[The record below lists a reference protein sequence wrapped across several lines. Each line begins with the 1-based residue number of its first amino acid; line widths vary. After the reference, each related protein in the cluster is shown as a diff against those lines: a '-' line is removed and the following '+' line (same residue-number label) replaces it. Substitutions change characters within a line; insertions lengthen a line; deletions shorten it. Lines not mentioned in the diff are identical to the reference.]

1 MKQIS
6 QYPTPPAGRFLLPLV
21 LLGGALDPAGLAQGC
36 IAIRG
41 GGFCPTGLS
50 LADPSLHTDAGRWQ
64 VSVGYRWLHS
74 FRHFAGDE
82 ETRNAQGQTREEAG
96 TEVIN
101 DSHFLD
107 LSLSYQ
113 ITPRFS
119 AALVLPLVYSDRSS
133 LYEHKGNASG
143 ERYHTEAGGLGDLR
157 LTAYAWLWNPD
168 SMPKGNVQLGLGLKA
183 PTGDFE
189 AEDTFYTTR
198 GPETHYVDQS
208 IQPGDGG
215 WGFTTELFAWYQV
228 HPRVSTFLQG
238 FYLFNPENVN
248 WVSTRTGS
256 VRGKTLQNIR
266 TRAAAGDP
274 RFQQYLENATAL
286 GYNNETALED
296 VMSIADQYMARGG
309 FAFSLVPKWGL
320 SLSIAGRIEGVP
332 VEDALGDTDGFRRP
346 GYAVSIEPGLGWM
359 RGRWSAQVLAPV
371 ALYRNRQA
379 SVADE
384 RYGEITGLGTIPGD
398 AAFADYTIIAN
409 VACQF

>member
-1 MKQIS
+1 M
-6 QYPTPPAGRFLLPLV
+6 
-21 LLGGALDPAGLAQGC
+21 
-36 IAIRG
+36 
-41 GGFCPTGLS
+41 
-50 LADPSLHTDAGRWQ
+50 
-64 VSVGYRWLHS
+64 
-74 FRHFAGDE
+74 
-82 ETRNAQGQTREEAG
+82 
-96 TEVIN
+96 
-101 DSHFLD
+101 
-107 LSLSYQ
+107 
-113 ITPRFS
+113 
-119 AALVLPLVYSDRSS
+119 
-133 LYEHKGNASG
+133 
-143 ERYHTEAGGLGDLR
+143 
-157 LTAYAWLWNPD
+157 
-168 SMPKGNVQLGLGLKA
+168 
-183 PTGDFE
+183 
-189 AEDTFYTTR
+189 
-198 GPETHYVDQS
+198 DQS

-228 HPRVSTFLQG
+228 HPRVSAFLQG
-238 FYLFNPENVN
+238 FYLFNPEDVN

-256 VRGKTLQNIR
+256 VRGKTIENIR

-286 GYNNETALED
+286 GYNNEIALED

-346 GYAVSIEPGLGWM
+346 GYSVSIEPGLGWM

-409 VACQF
+409 VAFQF